1 MTAVLQAVK
10 LSLLWAAAAAA
21 AVTGAVV
28 DWVIVLVLSIGFVV

>member
-10 LSLLWAAAAAA
+10 LSLLWAAAAA
-21 AVTGAVV
+21 VTAAVV